1 MKGSM
6 ATDNFVV
13 RLAFPIMGMLLIGRK
28 AVICVGG
35 RRCTRRSGWRGTDVG
50 FMTSAA
56 AEDMHNVRRAIFAA
70 RGACCVC
77 RMAAIGVVRYGLLVK
92 TTGAAS

>member
-28 AVICVGG
+28 AIICVGG
-35 RRCTRRSGWRGTDVG
+35 RRCTRRSGWRTAVVG

-56 AEDMHNVRRAIFAA
+56 AEDMHKVRRAIFAA